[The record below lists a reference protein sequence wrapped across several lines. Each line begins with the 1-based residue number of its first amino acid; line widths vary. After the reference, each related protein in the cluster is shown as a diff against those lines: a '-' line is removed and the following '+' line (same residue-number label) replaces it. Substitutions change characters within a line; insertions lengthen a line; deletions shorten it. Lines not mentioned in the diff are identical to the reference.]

1 MLALTTA
8 EIEKQ
13 IANYTLEFDSLKDD
27 EIEWRY
33 QPPAF
38 VVAFAEF
45 VEQFQRVPAPE
56 EFARHYID
64 KNRYA
69 LRERFDAWRDAPTR
83 NWKKRALM
91 ARLKRAYPS
100 FVRDFYFCA
109 LLCEHGVAAE
119 YDAAQDVEC
128 GVDLIVSNEGR
139 VIQVH
144 VFLDSPRAKQGRAKK
159 DRRHAFTG
167 EHLDVI
173 LHPDECKRVAAFWL
187 PTLAHVQQ
195 VRRAIGQ

>member
-1 MLALTTA
+1 MIEISTA
-8 EIEKQ
+8 EIERQ
-13 IANYTLEFDSLKDD
+13 IARYELRFDSLKDD

-38 VVAFAEF
+38 VVAFAQF
-45 VEQFQRVPAPE
+45 VEQFHRVPAPE
-56 EFARHYID
+56 EYASHYIE
-64 KNRYA
+64 KNRDA

-109 LLCEHGVAAE
+109 LLREHGVAAE
-119 YDAAQDVEC
+119 YDAAQDVEG
-128 GVDLIVSNEGR
+128 GVDLIVSSQGR
-139 VIQVH
+139 VLQVH

-159 DRRHAFTG
+159 ERRHAFTG

-173 LHPDECKRVAAFWL
+173 LHPDECKHVGAFWL

-195 VRRAIGQ
+195 VKRAIGH